1 MQRRQ
6 TAANST
12 GDVRG
17 DRNGDGRRLEAQAK
31 MMEARGKQWAMRF
44 DGGCCLGYE
53 MAQDRHDAG
62 QQRHSDSDTE
72 KGRCG
77 RWLWEGGGQN
87 WKG

>member
-1 MQRRQ
+1 
-6 TAANST
+6 
-12 GDVRG
+12 
-17 DRNGDGRRLEAQAK
+17 
-31 MMEARGKQWAMRF
+31 
-44 DGGCCLGYE
+44 

-87 WKG
+87 WKGKKKVNWRGCIELNLKGRMNGSRREKAHYGRVIKNRPGDRAQAGC

>member
-31 MMEARGKQWAMRF
+31 MMEARGKQWGNAIRWWVL
-44 DGGCCLGYE
+44 LGIRNG
-53 MAQDRHDAG
+53 AR
-62 QQRHSDSDTE
+62 
-72 KGRCG
+72 
-77 RWLWEGGGQN
+77 
-87 WKG
+87 